1 MPAALHPSK
10 KPSLLHFLVVD
21 DNPTIT
27 RLIELQMTKAGYRCD
42 TAANGENAL
51 EKINR
56 TDFDLVISDIS
67 MPGMT
72 GLELL
77 KAIKQKKPQLQVL
90 IITGH
95 ATIDN
100 AVEALRLGAINFIT
114 KPIRFNE
121 VFETINKILDLKS
134 RKKAIR
140 TASKYFLYE
149 SRHFAIPTR
158 ELYVSDLATYLTEP
172 LEQISLVDPTCIISV
187 TMAIYEALVNAV
199 EHGNLELDSAV
210 KFTDSS
216 GMAAFKN
223 LKENRLK
230 DPLFAS
236 RKVTIKSIIDSSIAR
251 FTITDEGA
259 GFDYTALVDPTSE
272 SCIDQTHG
280 RGIFLIRQ
288 IFDEVRFNASGN
300 SISLI
305 LRSKNP
311 LITDP
316 ALNPAVAQK
325 F

>member
-1 MPAALHPSK
+1 MTSAQHFSK
-10 KPSLLHFLVVD
+10 KPSLLHFLIVD

-27 RLIELQMTKAGYRCD
+27 RLIELQLTKAGFRCD
-42 TAANGENAL
+42 TASNGEEAL
-51 EKINR
+51 QKISK

-90 IITGH
+90 IVTGH

-114 KPIRFNE
+114 KPIKFNE
-121 VFETINKILDLKS
+121 VFETINKILDLNY
-134 RKKAIR
+134 RKKAII

-210 KFTDSS
+210 KYANSA

-223 LKENRLK
+223 LKEERLK
-230 DPLFAS
+230 DPRFAS
-236 RKVTIKSIIDSSIAR
+236 RKVTIKSIIDASIAR
-251 FTITDEGA
+251 YTITDEGS
-259 GFDYTALVDPTSE
+259 GFDYAALVDPTTE
-272 SCIDQTHG
+272 SHIDQTYG

-288 IFDEVRFNASGN
+288 IFDEVRFNSSGN

-305 LRSKNP
+305 LRSKRSE
-311 LITDP
+311 
-316 ALNPAVAQK
+316 
-325 F
+325 

>member
-1 MPAALHPSK
+1 MSSALQIRK
-10 KPSLLHFLVVD
+10 EPSLLHFLIVD

-42 TAANGENAL
+42 TAANGAEAL
-51 EKINR
+51 AKINSA
-56 TDFDLVISDIS
+56 DFDLVISDIS

-114 KPIRFNE
+114 KPIKFNE
-121 VFETINKILDLKS
+121 VFVTIDKILDLNN
-134 RKKAIR
+134 RKKVLR

-149 SRHFAIPTR
+149 SRHFAIPTGD
-158 ELYVSDLATYLTEP
+158 LSVSELATYLTEP
-172 LEQISLVDPTCIISV
+172 LKQVLLVDPTCTSSV
-187 TMAIYEALVNAV
+187 TMALYEALVNAV

-210 KFTDSS
+210 KFSNTP
-216 GMAAFKN
+216 GMAAFKT
-223 LKENRLK
+223 LKEERLK
-230 DPLFAS
+230 DPLYAS
-236 RKVTIKSIIDSSIAR
+236 RKVTIKSIIDPSIAR

-259 GFDYTALVDPTSE
+259 GFDHTALVDPTSE
-272 SCIDQTHG
+272 SRIDQPHG

-288 IFDEVRFNASGN
+288 IFDEVRFNSSGN

-311 LITDP
+311 
-316 ALNPAVAQK
+316 A
-325 F
+325 

>member
-1 MPAALHPSK
+1 MSSALHCTK
-10 KPSLLHFLVVD
+10 KPSLLHFLIVD
-21 DNPTIT
+21 DNPAIT
-27 RLIELQMTKAGYRCD
+27 GLIELQMTKAGYRCD
-42 TAANGENAL
+42 TAANGEEAL

-56 TDFDLVISDIS
+56 ADFDLVISDIS

-77 KAIKQKKPQLQVL
+77 KAIKQKKPHLQVL

-121 VFETINKILDLKS
+121 VFETINKILDLNY

-149 SRHFAIPTR
+149 SRHFAIPIR
-158 ELYVSDLATYLTEP
+158 DLYVSDLATYLTEP
-172 LEQISLVDPTCIISV
+172 LEQITLVDPTRTTSV
-187 TMAIYEALVNAV
+187 TMAIYEALINAV
-199 EHGNLELDSAV
+199 EHGNLELDSAI
-210 KFTDSS
+210 KFADRS
-216 GMAAFKN
+216 GMEAFHN
-223 LKENRLK
+223 LKEERLK
-230 DPLFAS
+230 DPRFAS

-251 FTITDEGA
+251 YTITDEGA
-259 GFDYTALVDPTSE
+259 GFDYKALVDPTSE
-272 SCIDQTHG
+272 THIDQTYG

-288 IFDEVRFNASGN
+288 IFDEVRFNGSGN

-305 LRSKNP
+305 LRGKNP
-311 LITDP
+311 
-316 ALNPAVAQK
+316 A
-325 F
+325 